1 MYLGIELKCILF
13 SIVKMKK
20 FWIYMFIILGLTIGF
35 VKWQESY
42 QSQENLDNF
51 DEKWAVQNIND
62 LEKSVNDI
70 TKQLYELDTAEKN
83 WDNDEIS
90 EKYREV
96 RAEIVRVITD
106 INQTTKKVANTLRK
120 IAIYKKEIIKTAE
133 ELKDTREW
141 KSDTKE
147 YIEQFANFA
156 YKLDNEIYNNQTDT
170 IDDIKLL
177 AKSDNIPRTLVGE
190 SLVRSMLLQFNE
202 LMWDLDTN
210 EADKLER
217 IKKLNLMK
225 IETKNDIKDY
235 NNQLDSLQQKK
246 NYLVRFIDLYK
257 NKQLKNNNFEKILTT
272 RKDVDDM
279 MMLFVDDIIRKDYK
293 VSFKIDDKI
302 KLLNKMQDD
311 SLKETSPL
319 AWPLYPIYRI
329 DSYFGDKAFEK
340 QYWVPNRWLS
350 LASSQWTPV
359 FSVRDWVV
367 YHVSDTD
374 WFGINRVMIVH
385 MRWYVSAYMFL
396 NKIEIKEWDVIK
408 RWQLIWYSWWEP
420 WTRWAWFVSNWPNLS
435 FITFKNWVAIDPLP
449 ELDLS
454 VVQNKDVLPDQ
465 YLVKYLND
473 KYARPIDIT
482 NIEFASGGTQLERAD
497 DFLSRYGVGIY
508 KELAFWEDVVKDTNI
523 DRDVAIC
530 IAFAESTLWKYLTT
544 ANNIW
549 NVWNNDRGDRIG
561 YGWAFAWA
569 RMIPLTLNNQ
579 FLWNYHTI
587 KQLSRYGNDD
597 GKIYAS
603 SPINRQT
610 NVLKCLSQIK
620 GYYVPEDF
628 PFRTWLNPNMWDED
642 NGDEKDAIMSGANVV
657 VKK

>member
-1 MYLGIELKCILF
+1 
-13 SIVKMKK
+13 MKK
-20 FWIYMFIILGLTIGF
+20 QIWILLALWLILLIWFTNA
-35 VKWQESY
+35 QEISQT
-42 QSQENLDNF
+42 QSDLDNF

-62 LEKSVNDI
+62 LEKSVTDI
-70 TKQLYELDTAEKN
+70 TKQLYDLDAVEQT
-83 WDNDEIS
+83 WDDS
-90 EKYREV
+90 QLSKKYREV

-106 INQTTKKVANTLRK
+106 INKTTKEVSNTLRK
-120 IAIYKKEIIKTAE
+120 IAIYKKEILKTAE

-141 KSDTKE
+141 KWYTQE
-147 YIEQFANFA
+147 YIQQFTNFV

-177 AKSDNIPRTLVGE
+177 AKSDNIPRTLMWE
-190 SLVRSMLLQFNE
+190 SLVRSMLLQFND
-202 LMWDLDTN
+202 LMWDLDEN
-210 EADKLER
+210 EKIKIDK

-225 IETKNDIKDY
+225 MQTKNDIREY
-235 NNQLDSLQQKK
+235 NIDLDSLQQKK
-246 NYLVRFIDLYK
+246 NYLIKFIDLYK
-257 NKQLKNNNFEKILTT
+257 DKQLKNTNFQKILTT
-272 RKDVDDM
+272 KKDVDDM
-279 MMLFVDDIIRKDYK
+279 MMLFLDDITRKQYK
-293 VSFKIDDKI
+293 VSFDINDKI
-302 KLLNKMQDD
+302 KLLNKLEDE

-319 AWPLYPIYRI
+319 AWPIYPVYKI
-329 DSYFGDKAFEK
+329 DSYFGDKNFEK
-340 QYWVPNRWLS
+340 EYWIPSRWLS
-350 LASSQWTPV
+350 IAGLQWTPIY
-359 FSVRDWVV
+359 SVRDWVV

-374 WFGINRVMIVH
+374 WFGISRVMVVH
-385 MRWYVSAYMFL
+385 MRGYVSVYMFL

-420 WTRWAWFVSNWPNLS
+420 WTKWAGFISNWPNLW
-435 FITFKNWVAIDPLP
+435 FIVFKNWIAIDPLT

-482 NIEFASGGTQLERAD
+482 NLEFASWDTQLERAD
-497 DFLSRYGVGIY
+497 NFLSKYGVWIY
-508 KELAFWEDVVKDTNI
+508 KELPFREDVVKDTNI

-530 IAFAESTLWKYLTT
+530 IAFAESTLGKYLTT

-561 YGWAFAWA
+561 YGWAYAWA

-579 FLWNYHTI
+579 FLGHYHTI
-587 KQLSRYGNDD
+587 KQLSRYGNED

-620 GYYVPEDF
+620 WYYVPEDF
-628 PFRTWLNPNMWDED
+628 PFRKWPNPNMWNED
-642 NGDEKDAIMSGANVV
+642 NDEKDTIMSGSIQVI
-657 VKK
+657 KK

>member
-1 MYLGIELKCILF
+1 
-13 SIVKMKK
+13 MKK
-20 FWIYMFIILGLTIGF
+20 QTWIFLAIWYVLLIGF
-35 VKWQESY
+35 SNAQETY

-62 LEKSVNDI
+62 LEKSVDDI
-70 TKQLYELDTAEKN
+70 TKQLYELDTAEKS
-83 WDNDEIS
+83 WDNSVIS

-120 IAIYKKEIIKTAE
+120 IAVYKKEIMKTVD
-133 ELKDTREW
+133 ELQNTREW
-141 KSDTKE
+141 KWDTQE
-147 YIEQFANFA
+147 YIKQFTNFA

-177 AKSDNIPRTLVGE
+177 AKSDNIPRTLVWE
-190 SLVRSMLLQFNE
+190 SLVRSMLLQFND

-210 EADKLER
+210 EKDKLER

-225 IETKNDIKDY
+225 METKSDIKDY
-235 NNQLDSLQQKK
+235 NNELDSLQQKK

-279 MMLFVDDIIRKDYK
+279 MMLFVDDIERKDYK
-293 VSFKIDDKI
+293 VSFNIDDKI
-302 KLLNKMQDD
+302 KLLNKMQDA

-319 AWPLYPIYRI
+319 AWPIYPIYKI
-329 DSYFGDKAFEK
+329 DSYFGDKEFEK
-340 QYWVPNRWLS
+340 QYGVPNRWLS
-350 LASSQWTPV
+350 IASSQWTPV
-359 FSVRDWVV
+359 YSVRDWVV

-374 WFGINRVMIVH
+374 WFGISRVMVVH

-408 RWQLIWYSWWEP
+408 RWQLIWYSGGEP
-420 WTRWAWFVSNWPNLS
+420 WTRWAWFVSNGPNLS
-435 FITFKNWVAIDPLP
+435 FIVFKNWVAIDSLP
-449 ELDLS
+449 ELDMS

-482 NIEFASGGTQLERAD
+482 NIEFASGDTQLERAD
-497 DFLSRYGVGIY
+497 NFLAKYGVGIY

-523 DRDVAIC
+523 DRDVSIC

-544 ANNIW
+544 SNNIW

-587 KQLSRYGNDD
+587 KQLSRYGNED

-620 GYYVPEDF
+620 WYYVPEDY
-628 PFRTWLNPNMWDED
+628 PFRSWPNPNMWGQDSQ
-642 NGDEKDAIMSGANVV
+642 EKDSIMSGSEVV
-657 VKK
+657 IKK

>member
-1 MYLGIELKCILF
+1 MRIELKYILF
-13 SIVKMKK
+13 SIVQMKK

-62 LEKSVNDI
+62 LEKSVDDI
-70 TKQLYELDTAEKN
+70 TQQLYDLDTAEKS
-83 WDNDEIS
+83 WDNSVIS

-120 IAIYKKEIIKTAE
+120 IAVYKKEILKTAE
-133 ELKDTREW
+133 ELKNTREW
-141 KSDTKE
+141 KWDTKE

-177 AKSDNIPRTLVGE
+177 VKSDNIPRTLVGE

-210 EADKLER
+210 ETDKLER

-235 NNQLDSLQQKK
+235 NSQLDSLQQKK

-279 MMLFVDDIIRKDYK
+279 MMLFVDDIVRKDYK

-319 AWPLYPIYRI
+319 AWPLYPIYKI
-329 DSYFGDKAFEK
+329 DSYFGDKDFEK

-350 LASSQWTPV
+350 IASSQWTPV

-396 NKIEIKEWDVIK
+396 NKIDIKEWDVIK
-408 RWQLIWYSWWEP
+408 RWQLIWYSGWEP
-420 WTRWAWFVSNWPNLS
+420 WTRWAWFVSNGPNLS

-482 NIEFASGGTQLERAD
+482 NIEFASGDTQLERAD

-508 KELAFWEDVVKDTNI
+508 RELAFWEDVVKDTNI
-523 DRDVAIC
+523 DRDVSIC

-544 ANNIW
+544 SNNIW

-587 KQLSRYGNDD
+587 KQLSRYGNED

-628 PFRTWLNPNMWDED
+628 PFRTGLNPNMWDEN